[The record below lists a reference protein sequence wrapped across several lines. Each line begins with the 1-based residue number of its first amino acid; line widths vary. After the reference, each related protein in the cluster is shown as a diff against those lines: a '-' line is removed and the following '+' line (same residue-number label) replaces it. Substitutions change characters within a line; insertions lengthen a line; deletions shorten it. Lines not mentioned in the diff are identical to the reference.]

1 MIARMLKLFVA
12 LSSTKKEKDINYD
25 TYKRYYIF

>member
-1 MIARMLKLFVA
+1 MLKLFIA

-25 TYKRYYIF
+25 IYKRYYIF